1 VLSRRDKGERYS
13 SSNLYLFASFI
24 LAQLNHLRATE
35 EWTNLMLV
43 EQPRA
48 YLRYAYE
55 QHFAMPA
62 FNVCNLEMAKA
73 VVEAAIIER
82 APVIVQT
89 YPGDLDHAA
98 FGAGLGLLPGLIK
111 ALAAEAPVPI
121 FLHLDH
127 GPGFD
132 FNLRCL
138 QAGYSSVMF
147 DGHQLPIAE
156 ALAETAAIARMA
168 HALNAA
174 VEGELGTF
182 GGDQGSQ
189 EFTTPDEVPLM
200 FEQGQ
205 VDMLAVSV
213 GSEHGQ
219 SSRLQLDLLQ
229 AIADKAQGPLVIHG
243 GSGIHEDDVR
253 AAVQL
258 GVVKINIGAALSRA
272 WCQGSREALDANQGH
287 YGVLKTAMGRVRE
300 VAQHRLRLMG
310 ASGMA

>member
-1 VLSRRDKGERYS
+1 
-13 SSNLYLFASFI
+13 
-24 LAQLNHLRATE
+24 
-35 EWTNLMLV
+35 MLV

-73 VVEAAIIER
+73 VIEAATIER

-89 YPGDLDHAA
+89 YPGDLAHAK
-98 FGAGLGLLPGLIK
+98 FGAGLGPLPGLIK
-111 ALAAEAPVPI
+111 ALAAATDVPV

-132 FNLRCL
+132 YNLRCL

-147 DGHQLPIAE
+147 DGHQLPVTE
-156 ALAETAAIARMA
+156 AIAETAAIARVA
-168 HALNAA
+168 HAFNAA

-189 EFTTPDEVPLM
+189 EFTDPAEAPLM

-205 VDMLAVSV
+205 IDMLAVSV

-219 SSRLQLDLLQ
+219 SSRLDLALLQ
-229 AIADKAQGPLVIHG
+229 AIAQQARAPLVLHG
-243 GSGIHEDDVR
+243 GSGINEDDLH
-253 AAVQL
+253 AAIQL

-272 WCQGSREALDANQGH
+272 WCQGSREALDAGGGH
-287 YGVLKTAMGRVRE
+287 YAVLKQAMDHVRA

-310 ASGMA
+310 ASGRA

>member
-1 VLSRRDKGERYS
+1 
-13 SSNLYLFASFI
+13 
-24 LAQLNHLRATE
+24 
-35 EWTNLMLV
+35 MLI
-43 EQPRA
+43 QNPRG

-62 FNVCNLEMAKA
+62 FNVCNMEMAKA
-73 VVEAAIIER
+73 VIEAAVIEK

-89 YPGDLDHAA
+89 YPGDLAHAA
-98 FGAGLGLLPGLIK
+98 FGDDMGPLPVLIR
-111 ALAAEAPVPI
+111 AMAQEAPVPVI
-121 FLHLDH
+121 MHLDH
-127 GPGFD
+127 GPGLE

-138 QAGYSSVMF
+138 RAGYNSVMY
-147 DGHQLPIAE
+147 DGHDLPLEA
-156 ALAETAAIARMA
+156 ALAETALISRAA

-182 GGDQGSQ
+182 GGGQGS
-189 EFTTPDEVPLM
+189 FDLTDPDDVPLM

-219 SSRLQLDLLQ
+219 ASRLKLDLLQ
-229 AIADKAQGPLVIHG
+229 AIAARAQSPLVIHG
-243 GSGIHEDDVR
+243 GSGVHEDDVR
-253 AAVQL
+253 AALQY

-272 WCQGSREALDANQGH
+272 WCAGSREALEAGCDH
-287 YGVLKTAMGRVRE
+287 YGVLRTAMDRVRE

-310 ASGMA
+310 AAGRAA

>member
-1 VLSRRDKGERYS
+1 
-13 SSNLYLFASFI
+13 
-24 LAQLNHLRATE
+24 
-35 EWTNLMLV
+35 MLV
-43 EQPRA
+43 PQPRA
-48 YLRYAYE
+48 YLRHAYE
-55 QHFAMPA
+55 QRFAMPA

-73 VVEAAIIER
+73 VIEAAAIER

-89 YPGDLDHAA
+89 YTGDLAHGVAA
-98 FGAGLGLLPGLIK
+98 GVDSDKLGPLPGIIK
-111 ALAAEAPVPI
+111 HFAAQTDVPV

-127 GPGFD
+127 GPGLE
-132 FNLRCL
+132 FNLLCL
-138 QAGYSSVMF
+138 REGYSSCMF
-147 DGHQLPIAE
+147 DGHHLSFAD
-156 ALAETAAIARMA
+156 AVAETAVIARAA
-168 HALNAA
+168 HAFGAA

-189 EFTTPDEVPLM
+189 EFTNPAEVPIM

-205 VDMLAVSV
+205 IDMLAVSV

-219 SSRLQLDLLQ
+219 ASRLDLDLLKT
-229 AIADKAQGPLVIHG
+229 IADKAQGPLVIHG

-272 WCQGSREALDANQGH
+272 WVQGSKEALAAGEGH
-287 YGVLKTAMGRVRE
+287 YGVLRQATARVRE

-310 ASGMA
+310 ASGQAAY